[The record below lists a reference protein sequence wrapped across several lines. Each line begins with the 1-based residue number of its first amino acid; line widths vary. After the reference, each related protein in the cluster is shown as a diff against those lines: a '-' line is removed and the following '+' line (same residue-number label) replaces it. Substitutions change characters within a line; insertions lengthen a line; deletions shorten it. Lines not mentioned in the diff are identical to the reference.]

1 MSQLRELAL
10 TQILHRNFKRK
21 MQQTIRNLFGGM
33 DRWSPMISVRR
44 AIVSFTLNLAPRTGR
59 A

>member
-21 MQQTIRNLFGGM
+21 MQQKIRNLLGEM

-44 AIVSFTLNLAPRTGR
+44 AIVSFTLKLAPRTGR